1 MKIILAAFI
10 AATVLAGCAV
20 TPYEPG
26 VVVAAPAPRVV
37 VVRPHYGYYE
47 HRGWGRERRW
57 D

>member
-1 MKIILAAFI
+1 MKIVLAAVL
-10 AATVLAGCAV
+10 AATLLAGCAV

-26 VVVAAPAPRVV
+26 VVVAAPAPGV
-37 VVRPHYGYYE
+37 VVRPHFGYYE